1 MVPAK
6 HVLMVL
12 GSYDQSAHEGIAR
25 YASQHGWHL
34 NVSILKDFQL
44 PKHWQGD
51 GIITSLNN
59 STPLEDFVRKATVP
73 VVDLSIWR
81 EDIDLPRVVAD
92 NAAIGRVGAEH
103 FLETGHKNCA
113 WFALA
118 MNPVARARYEAYRDT
133 LAASGVECIRL
144 DRTRPQDVVYV
155 TEQLIALPTPCAIYT
170 KSDYDSAWLLNLCL
184 SSGLQ
189 VPDDIAL
196 LGADD
201 NTLICEN
208 QAVPLSSVRHD
219 LETIGYEGAAML
231 DQLMNG
237 ERPTQRLKLIPP
249 KGIRVRQST
258 DTLAVSDPIIRDLVT
273 YLKTNYRMPIS
284 TDNLADMF
292 KLSRRSLEAR
302 FREQMHCSIRECL
315 IRIRIDEAKRLLG
328 GTDESIE
335 TISALT
341 GFCHAP
347 HLSNTLK
354 RVVGLAP
361 TQYRASIRSEPFRR
375 KK

>member
-1 MVPAK
+1 MIPAK

-44 PKHWQGD
+44 PEHWQGD
-51 GIITSLNN
+51 GIITSLNS
-59 STPLEDFVRKATVP
+59 STMLEDFVKSATVP

-81 EDIDLPRVVAD
+81 EDIELPRVVAD

-103 FLETGHKNCA
+103 FLETGHQHCA

-118 MNPVARARYEAYRDT
+118 SNPVSRARYEAYRAA
-133 LAASGVECIRL
+133 LAEAEVECIRL
-144 DRTRPQDVVYV
+144 DRVRSQDAAYI
-155 TEQLIALPTPCAIYT
+155 TEQLVALPKPCAIYT
-170 KSDYDSAWLLNLCL
+170 KSDYDAAWLLNLCL
-184 SSGLQ
+184 SAGLQ
-189 VPDDIAL
+189 VPDEVAL

-201 NTLICEN
+201 NPLICEN

-237 ERPTQRLKLIPP
+237 QVLSERMRLIPP

-258 DTLAVSDPIIRDLVT
+258 DTLAVSDPVIREVMT
-273 YLKTNYRMPIS
+273 FLKSAYRQSIS
-284 TDNLADMF
+284 TDMLADQYE
-292 KLSRRSLEAR
+292 LSRRSLEVR
-302 FREQMHCSIRECL
+302 FRTQMHCSIREGL
-315 IRIRIDEAKRLLG
+315 IRIRIAEAKRLLAA
-328 GTDESIE
+328 TDESVE
-335 TISALT
+335 TIAALT

-347 HLSNTLK
+347 HFSNTFK
-354 RVVGLAP
+354 QVVKCSP
-361 TQYRASIRSEPFRR
+361 TQFRR
-375 KK
+375 LHA

>member
-1 MVPAK
+1 MNPAK
-6 HVLMVL
+6 HVLMIL

-44 PKHWQGD
+44 PEHWQGD

-59 STPLEDFVRKATVP
+59 STTLEDFVRSANVP

-81 EDIDLPRVVAD
+81 EDIKLPRVVAD
-92 NAAIGRVGAEH
+92 NAAIGRAGAEH
-103 FLETGHKNCA
+103 FLETGHQHCA

-118 MNPVARARYEAYRDT
+118 SNPVSRARYKAYRET
-133 LAASGVECIRL
+133 LAAAGVNCIRL
-144 DRTRPQDVVYV
+144 DRKRSQDAAYM
-155 TEQLIALPTPCAIYT
+155 TEQLVTLPKPCAIYT

-184 SSGLQ
+184 SAGIR
-189 VPDDIAL
+189 VPDDVAL

-201 NTLICEN
+201 NPLICEN

-219 LETIGYEGAAML
+219 LETIGYEGSAML
-231 DQLMNG
+231 DQLMDG
-237 ERPTQRLKLIPP
+237 QPLKEHMRLVPP
-249 KGIRVRQST
+249 RGIRIRQST
-258 DTLAVSDPIIRDLVT
+258 DTLAVSDPIIRELMT
-273 YLKTNYRMPIS
+273 YLKNNYRKSIG
-284 TDNLADMF
+284 TDQLAEKF
-292 KLSRRSLEAR
+292 QLSRRSLETR

-315 IRIRIDEAKRLLG
+315 IRIRIKEAKRLLR

-347 HLSNTLK
+347 HFSNTFK
-354 RVVGLAP
+354 QITGSSP
-361 TQYRASIRSEPFRR
+361 TKYRRG
-375 KK
+375 